1 MKTVF
6 IKLSSLLTVI
16 LIFAFSSSA
25 FAQST
30 AAKLDINKII
40 SAQNSAAAKDRQ
52 ADQARESRFKSE
64 RNKQQGRLS
73 SMVNERNRQERISNE
88 LDAQYKAN
96 TVKIEELKIQLA
108 KELGDLKELY
118 GFIQQT
124 ASESQESFKTSLI
137 SSQFPDRADKVQ
149 KMVAKMASLTDLVSI
164 DELEDLWFELMNE
177 MNQQGKIVTFP
188 STLNYRVTEEDENG
202 EEKTRLE
209 KEESARNVTR
219 LGVFTAVSDDDV
231 VRYENGIGLV
241 KLNRSMNSDFIS
253 KSKNFQNQQS
263 GIASFPLDPNK
274 GGLLALLVTKKTL
287 LEKVN
292 QGGYVGYLI
301 ITLGVIALIIALL
314 KILALTSIESKVKR
328 QANDIKRPSLRNP
341 LGRLLKVY
349 YDNSKTDSETME
361 LKLGESIAKE
371 SPKLN
376 SWVMFIKIIAVVAPL
391 LGLLGTV
398 TGMIQTFQAI
408 TLYGAGDPQTM
419 AGGISQALVTTVLGL
434 VVAIPTVFLHWLASG
449 RAKRIE
455 ATLEETANGLVAKH
469 FEKNS

>member
-1 MKTVF
+1 MKAVF
-6 IKLSSLLTVI
+6 MKISS
-16 LIFAFSSSA
+16 IFAIVLVVLFSSSV
-25 FAQST
+25 FAQN

-40 SAQNSAAAKDRQ
+40 AAANSAAAKDRQ

-73 SMVNERNRQERISNE
+73 SMINERNRQERISNE

-96 TVKIEELKIQLA
+96 TVKIEELKLQLA

-137 SSQFPDRADKVQ
+137 SSQFPKRADKVQ

-188 STLNYRVTEEDENG
+188 QTLNNVVREKNEDGTEKVTFV
-202 EEKTRLE
+202 
-209 KEESARNVTR
+209 KEEGPRNVTR
-219 LGVFTAVSDDDV
+219 LGVFTAVAGDDITQ
-231 VRYENGIGLV
+231 YKNGVGLV
-241 KLNRSMNSDFIS
+241 KLERKMGSDFLG
-253 KSKNFQNQQS
+253 KSNNFQAQTA
-263 GIASFPLDPNK
+263 GVASFPLDPNK
-274 GGLLALLVTKKTL
+274 GGLLALLVEKPTL
-287 LEKVN
+287 FEKI
-292 QGGYVGYLI
+292 QEGGYVGYLI
-301 ITLGVIALIIALL
+301 ITLGVIALLIALL
-314 KILALTSIESKVKR
+314 KILALSGIESKVKR
-328 QANDIKRPSLRNP
+328 QAKDIKRPSLRNP

-361 LKLGESIAKE
+361 LKLAESIAKE

-455 ATLEETANGLVAKH
+455 ATLEETANGLVSKH
-469 FEKNS
+469 FEKRS